1 MEINKVNTTESQR
14 IAVWKHLQVA
24 DITPLEAL
32 TLYGCFRLGARIFE
46 LRKEGKKI
54 KTEMIDINGK
64 RVARYS
70 IIKN

>member
-1 MEINKVNTTESQR
+1 MKPNEIKTLDCQR

-24 DITPLEAL
+24 HITPLEAL
-32 TLYGCFRLGARIFE
+32 TLYGCFRLGARIYE

-64 RVARYS
+64 RVAKYS

>member
-1 MEINKVNTTESQR
+1 MDIESQR
-14 IAVWKHLQVA
+14 KRIWKHLQVA
-24 DITPLEAL
+24 HITPLEAL
-32 TLYGCFRLGARIFE
+32 TLYGCFRLGARIYE

-54 KTEMIDINGK
+54 KTEMIEINGK

>member
-1 MEINKVNTTESQR
+1 MKTNEVNTIESQR
-14 IAVWKHLQVA
+14 IAVWKHLQVSE
-24 DITPLEAL
+24 ITPLEAL
-32 TLYGCFRLGARIFE
+32 IMYGCFRLGARIYE